1 MLEPN
6 IVAQDG
12 DLLIVNKESGLSTTG
27 HSLDDPDCL
36 QYQLEKS
43 IRKRVWA
50 LHQLDRDTSGLVA
63 FVTRRSQVGVWQ
75 KEWHLRSNRKTYLA
89 LCRGRLDFE
98 ERLISEPLIYDS
110 DLHRARVDEAG
121 KKALTEV
128 RVVDRGPDAS
138 LIQVT
143 LRTGRTH
150 QIRVHLAHLGHP
162 LIGEK
167 KYRDPPCPR
176 FSRHALHAWRFDF
189 KTPQPTHVQAE
200 PPPDFLDLSEKEGL
214 DLSLLSRHEDKAP

>member
-1 MLEPN
+1 VQTPK
-6 IVAQDG
+6 IIAQDG
-12 DLLIVNKESGLSTTG
+12 ALLIVNKEPGLSTTG
-27 HSLDDPDCL
+27 HHLDDPDCL
-36 QYQLEKS
+36 QFQLEKS

-75 KEWHLRSNRKTYLA
+75 KEWHLPTNRKTYLA

-110 DLHRARVDEAG
+110 ERHRARVDAGG

-128 RVVDRGPDAS
+128 NVMDRGQDAS

-162 LIGEK
+162 LLGEK
-167 KYRDPPCPR
+167 RYRDPPCPR

-189 KTPQPTHVQAE
+189 KTPRPTFAQAD
-200 PPPDFLDLSEKEGL
+200 PPQDFLDLCEKEGVGICGG
-214 DLSLLSRHEDKAP
+214 S